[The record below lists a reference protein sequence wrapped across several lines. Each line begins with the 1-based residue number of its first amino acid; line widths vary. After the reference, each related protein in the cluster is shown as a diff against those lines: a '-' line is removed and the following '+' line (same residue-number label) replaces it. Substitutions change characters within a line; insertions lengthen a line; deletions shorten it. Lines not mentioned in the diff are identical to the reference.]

1 MLVCFGLLQFVSVD
15 VDNVKVTVPGLGD
28 YTCFDLDVAAYDHE
42 ARTFD
47 AACSVLQDAGATAC
61 CQAYVESCYNV
72 CGVGRTFSYNING
85 RAPSSTIPSLK
96 QYHVHHWCSTS
107 SSLCFFSLFLP
118 HNDRNRLDA
127 CVARYIELLR
137 CVLWF
142 VHGWEHC
149 R

>member
-1 MLVCFGLLQFVSVD
+1 MLVCFGLLQFVSVEM
-15 VDNVKVTVPGLGD
+15 DNVKVTVPGLGE
-28 YTCFDLDVAAYDHE
+28 YTCFDLDVAAYEDHE
-42 ARTFD
+42 ATTFD

-72 CGVGRTFSYNING
+72 CGVGRTFSYNNNG
-85 RAPSSTIPSLK
+85 RGPSSTYPIIETTPCPSL
-96 QYHVHHWCSTS
+96 V
-107 SSLCFFSLFLP
+107 LNIVPLFFALFLS
-118 HNDRNRLDA
+118 HNDRNGAYA

-142 VHGWEHC
+142 VHGRDHC